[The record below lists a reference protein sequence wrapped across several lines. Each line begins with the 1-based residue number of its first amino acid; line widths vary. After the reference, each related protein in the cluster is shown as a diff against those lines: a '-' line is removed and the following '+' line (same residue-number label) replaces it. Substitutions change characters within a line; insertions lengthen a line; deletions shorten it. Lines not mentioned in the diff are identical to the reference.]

1 MDSSNKATLG
11 RAFKSIGQTFGAL
24 SGVLL
29 DLCPLSIQARAVLLA
44 LDSFANEGVEFSQAR
59 LCLRAGLDTA
69 NRKGLRRYLLELSI
83 AGFLEIPPA
92 ARGAVLQYNLLLPD
106 YCAVPI
112 HNPELLLTALK
123 ETPGKG
129 PRAGWAARHGQTKRK
144 PKGGSKTP
152 LERLQWLEQ
161 QARLQPATDR
171 AWAPWKAYAGLIP
184 ESSRNSS
191 KEQGGVGPKGPRGG
205 GAQGPYPLGP
215 SGPTRWGHRAPS
227 PGAIGP
233 HPSPPDPPAHI
244 WNAQARAGAVLQEL
258 QEGQEGKGLEP
269 ATPAASTP
277 PRVASPKVSQPRQ
290 YAKGSAPA
298 GWEGWAFAYEARAG
312 RRWIWTLTE
321 QCIATDIS
329 EILTESDNAVALFA
343 IQTNFLSDSYWGNQ
357 PGKKAKWPLAA
368 LAKNLNEYMPAFKTV
383 PAGAPEPA
391 PRIPAAL
398 SLDELERL
406 RRDPFVLAY
415 EKKHGVLPSNF
426 TDQPSAS

>member
-1 MDSSNKATLG
+1 M
-11 RAFKSIGQTFGAL
+11 
-24 SGVLL
+24 
-29 DLCPLSIQARAVLLA
+29 
-44 LDSFANEGVEFSQAR
+44 
-59 LCLRAGLDTA
+59 
-69 NRKGLRRYLLELSI
+69 
-83 AGFLEIPPA
+83 
-92 ARGAVLQYNLLLPD
+92 
-106 YCAVPI
+106 
-112 HNPELLLTALK
+112 
-123 ETPGKG
+123 
-129 PRAGWAARHGQTKRK
+129 
-144 PKGGSKTP
+144 
-152 LERLQWLEQ
+152 
-161 QARLQPATDR
+161 
-171 AWAPWKAYAGLIP
+171 
-184 ESSRNSS
+184 
-191 KEQGGVGPKGPRGG
+191 
-205 GAQGPYPLGP
+205 
-215 SGPTRWGHRAPS
+215 
-227 PGAIGP
+227 
-233 HPSPPDPPAHI
+233 
-244 WNAQARAGAVLQEL
+244 
-258 QEGQEGKGLEP
+258 
-269 ATPAASTP
+269 
-277 PRVASPKVSQPRQ
+277 ASPKVSQPRQ